1 MSRRPCGR
9 STEEDRTKL
18 NTESGSVRASASL
31 DSFRV
36 TTLYNFTNPTA
47 KPGLNSGMI
56 STVTDKNIGGTG
68 SVLNIDFLVRAI
80 DGQTIMTASANVEND
95 FGSSGRR
102 HACAQ
107 WEHDQWSRVA
117 AQLQRG

>member
-1 MSRRPCGR
+1 M
-9 STEEDRTKL
+9 
-18 NTESGSVRASASL
+18 
-31 DSFRV
+31 

-95 FGSSGRR
+95 FGSSGRQ

-117 AQLQRG
+117 AQLQRGQPARAHEPRHTCGSAASVAGGLRGVA

>member
-18 NTESGSVRASASL
+18 KHRKRQRPGIRLLGQLS
-31 DSFRV
+31 V